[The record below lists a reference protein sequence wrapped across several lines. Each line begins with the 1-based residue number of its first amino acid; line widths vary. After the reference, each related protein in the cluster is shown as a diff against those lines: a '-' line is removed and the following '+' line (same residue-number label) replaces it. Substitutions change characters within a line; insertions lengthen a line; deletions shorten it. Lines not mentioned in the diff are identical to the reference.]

1 MIKWFIKLN
10 QELLLSY
17 ANKLY
22 SMQDHEKW
30 ELGINFNW

>member
-10 QELLLSY
+10 QELLSY

-30 ELGINFNW
+30 KLGINFNW